1 MTICETTGA
10 GRRAE
15 ARSSDGGFGQ
25 ESETSACRFRIRH
38 AGEVRVGQRRMTRG
52 HSQRADRPFT
62 GRMHGTGVRDKRIS
76 VLILVVWLTRKT
88 FPLCACVGMDL
99 PSSIAFSI
107 SGELS
112 RATGS
117 KIRTGAGVEAASER
131 GIAS

>member
-1 MTICETTGA
+1 
-10 GRRAE
+10 
-15 ARSSDGGFGQ
+15 
-25 ESETSACRFRIRH
+25 
-38 AGEVRVGQRRMTRG
+38 
-52 HSQRADRPFT
+52 
-62 GRMHGTGVRDKRIS
+62 MHGTGVRDKRIS